1 MPSKPEKPRIFVF
14 TGPDGSG
21 RKTIA
26 DMAGTTLELKKVLS
40 YTTRERRQGEQEGQD
55 YHFVSPETFRKAAE
69 NGEFVETVYLEG
81 HYYGIK
87 QTDIE
92 RLWAVHGHVYVIL
105 NPEGARLLRQA
116 YGDAVIRL
124 FLYADRESLRQR
136 QIERGDGERLVA
148 ARLSYYDEA
157 MTYMPEC
164 EYAVENVDLSHTVF
178 AITNMMES
186 YLNRQLLNLD

>member
-1 MPSKPEKPRIFVF
+1 MPNTSEKRRLFVF

-40 YTTRERRQGEQEGQD
+40 YTTRAPRPGEQEGQD
-55 YHFVSPETFRKAAE
+55 YHFISADVFLKA
-69 NGEFVETVYLEG
+69 NQTGEFVENVVTDGY
-81 HYYGIK
+81 HYGIK
-87 QTDIE
+87 QKDIE
-92 RLWAVHGHVYVIL
+92 RLWSEHRFIYVIL
-105 NPEGARLLRQA
+105 NPEGARLVKQA

-124 FLYADRESLRQR
+124 FLYADRQALWKRQLD
-136 QIERGDGERLVA
+136 RGDPEPVVA
-148 ARLSYYDEA
+148 GRLSYYNEA

-164 EYAVENVDLSHTVF
+164 EYSFENVDLSHTVF
-178 AITNMMES
+178 TITNVIEG

>member
-1 MPSKPEKPRIFVF
+1 MRNTSGKPHIFVF

-26 DMAGTTLELKKVLS
+26 DMAGSTLELKKVLS
-40 YTTRERRQGEQEGQD
+40 YTTREPRQGEQEGQD
-55 YHFVSPETFRKAAE
+55 YHFVSPDAFQKASR
-69 NGEFVETVYLEG
+69 NREFVETVSLEG
-81 HYYGIK
+81 HQYGIK
-87 QTDIE
+87 QADIE
-92 RLWAVHGHVYVIL
+92 RLWYEHGFVYVIL
-105 NPEGARLLRQA
+105 NPEGARLLKQA

-124 FLYADRESLRQR
+124 FLYADLQSLRQR

-157 MTYMPEC
+157 MAYMPEC
-164 EYAVENVDLSHTVF
+164 EFAVENVDLSHTVF
-178 AITNMMES
+178 TITNVLES